1 MSTPTPITFSP
12 DSAGSSAFSSA
23 ANSSTAAPSMS
34 AAATFQP
41 SETSLRTTRRPMPRG
56 APAPVTRAVRWAGK
70 GWIVVVSRV
79 MSGSPFV
86 RCAGTAAAREVSADD
101 EVEDEQQGDRGCP
114 HDGGHAAVRL
124 QGGCAV
130 EPRSEEHTSELQSRG
145 HLVCRLLLEKK

>member
-1 MSTPTPITFSP
+1 
-12 DSAGSSAFSSA
+12 
-23 ANSSTAAPSMS
+23 
-34 AAATFQP
+34 
-41 SETSLRTTRRPMPRG
+41 MPRG

-86 RCAGTAAAREVSADD
+86 RCAGTAAARKVSADD

-124 QGGCAV
+124 QG
-130 EPRSEEHTSELQSRG
+130 RSEERRVGKEWAGRG
-145 HLVCRLLLEKK
+145 ARGYGEAYSSA